1 MNLEKIVIAPDSFKE
16 SMSAKEASEAIMR
29 GFAKVYPLA
38 TTDYTL
44 IPMADGGEGTTEALS
59 EALQAERVTAEVHDP
74 LMREIMSS
82 YAYAT
87 DRQTAIIE
95 MASASGLDL
104 LTPDERN
111 PARTSSYGTGE
122 LIQDALDRGA
132 TRIILGIGGSAT
144 NDGGVGMLR
153 ALGVHF
159 LDDQHQPIKHGG
171 AALADIQTIDTSQL
185 DSRLKQVDITVAC
198 DVRNPLLG
206 KDGATYTYGR
216 QKGADDAL
224 LSQLEEALTHY
235 HSQISTHLS
244 QDVKNFPGAGAAGG
258 LGTALLAFL
267 HAELTPGIEVVLQE
281 TNFEHHVKDADL
293 VITGEGQMD
302 YQSIYGKTPIG
313 VAQVAQLHSVPVIA
327 INGVLG
333 DGYQAV
339 YEHGIAAAFSILQ
352 RNVSLDTALKNGP
365 LNLEYTSENVARILN
380 LSYNSNN

>member
-185 DSRLKQVDITVAC
+185 DDRLKQVDITVAC

-224 LSQLEEALTHY
+224 LSQLEAALAHY

-244 QDVKNFPGAGAAGG
+244 QDVKNIPGAGAAGG

-293 VITGEGQMD
+293 VITGEGQMY

>member
-29 GFAKVYPLA
+29 GFAKVYPVA
-38 TTDYTL
+38 HTDYTL

-74 LMREIMSS
+74 LIREIMSS

-87 DRQTAIIE
+87 DSQTAIIE

-104 LTPDERN
+104 LTPEERH

-144 NDGGVGMLR
+144 NDGGVGMMR

-185 DSRLKQVDITVAC
+185 DSRVQQVDITVAC

-216 QKGADDAL
+216 QKGADDTL
-224 LSQLEEALTHY
+224 LSQLEVALAHY

-244 QDVKNFPGAGAAGG
+244 QDVKNIPGAGAAGG

-313 VAQVAQLHSVPVIA
+313 VAQVAQRHDVPVIA